1 MLASPLANG
10 SNMTTKHR
18 GSTAKAPAL
27 QEVWAMLEA
36 RGWLAERSPDVRA
49 RLSEI
54 ARVRRYAPGENLYS
68 AGEEA
73 LGVYGIARGAL
84 DISIPR
90 EDGQEIVIHR
100 TQPGFW
106 IGDLALFSAQRR
118 VVTATAATDVVAA
131 FLSKD
136 RLAQLLEQH
145 PELVTD
151 FYMLSHRNVATT
163 LRLVAN
169 LSIPRAEARI
179 ALRLLIHDQ
188 RQGKDQDWMPL
199 SQEKLAQLTAL
210 SLPTVQRALRYL
222 AEEDIV
228 ELGYGR
234 LRVIDRERLL
244 GHCG

>member
-1 MLASPLANG
+1 LLG
-10 SNMTTKHR
+10 
-18 GSTAKAPAL
+18 
-27 QEVWAMLEA
+27 
-36 RGWLAERSPDVRA
+36 
-49 RLSEI
+49 I
-54 ARVRRYAPGENLYS
+54 ARVRRYQSGEHLYS
-68 AGEEA
+68 TGERP
-73 LGVYGIARGAL
+73 LGVYGVASGVL

-106 IGDLALFSAQRR
+106 VGDLALFSAQPR

-136 RLAQLLEQH
+136 RLAQLLARH

-163 LRLVAN
+163 LQLIAN
-169 LSIPRAEARI
+169 LSVPRAEARI
-179 ALRLLIHDQ
+179 ALRLLIYDQ
-188 RQGKDQDWMPL
+188 RQGQDQTWMPM

-210 SLPTVQRALRYL
+210 SIPTVQRTLRRFL
-222 AEEDIV
+222 EEDIV

-244 GHCG
+244 GHCS